1 MARVQD
7 ARSYDIVLVSDQ
19 QMRVLGGDDPNT
31 LITRRDIARAMR
43 QQGQCVRAE
52 EKFREVLAAQIRVL
66 GADNQ
71 STLIT
76 SYEIAWV
83 MADRRD
89 FTGAETEFRNV
100 FAAWLRVLGPDHP
113 TTLATRRGV

>member
-1 MARVQD
+1 
-7 ARSYDIVLVSDQ
+7 
-19 QMRVLGGDDPNT
+19 
-31 LITRRDIARAMR
+31 
-43 QQGQCVRAE
+43 
-52 EKFREVLAAQIRVL
+52 
-66 GADNQ
+66 
-71 STLIT
+71 
-76 SYEIAWV
+76 V